1 MPFWMHFRVTLYK
14 FSFPKIT
21 RKGNAL
27 FSHTKSVNPVDQT
40 AARNVRKE
48 ITMKRFAVFAIA
60 IVMSVLFTACS
71 DKNSNVPAKQTTQT
85 TTERESTQSTTKSTK
100 ENTTKTTQSTEKTTR
115 ESNTQATDTN
125 NTNDISTEPAPYE
138 TDNDTGVD
146 GTLFDEIGSD
156 FDNLFE
162 EGTKSH

>member
-1 MPFWMHFRVTLYK
+1 
-14 FSFPKIT
+14 
-21 RKGNAL
+21 
-27 FSHTKSVNPVDQT
+27 
-40 AARNVRKE
+40 
-48 ITMKRFAVFAIA
+48 MKRFAVFAIA

-85 TTERESTQSTTKSTK
+85 TTEKES
-100 ENTTKTTQSTEKTTR
+100 TQSTEKTTR

-162 EGTKSH
+162 EGTVSNGSGEGVID